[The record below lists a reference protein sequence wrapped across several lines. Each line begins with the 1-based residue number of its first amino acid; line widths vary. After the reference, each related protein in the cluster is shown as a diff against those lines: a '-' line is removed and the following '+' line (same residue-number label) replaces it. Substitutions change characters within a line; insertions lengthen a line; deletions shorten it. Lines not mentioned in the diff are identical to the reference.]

1 MIEAQNTVKNV
12 LIIFSLIKRKYGIGR
27 INKYK
32 SEKAKSLETLDFTR
46 ITFTMPV
53 FLIMYSN
60 KRIKQ

>member
-46 ITFTMPV
+46 VTFTMPV
-53 FLIMYSN
+53 FLIM
-60 KRIKQ
+60 